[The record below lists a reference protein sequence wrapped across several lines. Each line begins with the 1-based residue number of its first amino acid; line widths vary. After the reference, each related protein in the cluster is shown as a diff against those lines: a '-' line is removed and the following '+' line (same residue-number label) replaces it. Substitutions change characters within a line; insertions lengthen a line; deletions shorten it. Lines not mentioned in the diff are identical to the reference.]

1 MKGMNHVTS
10 ITLKLVFWY
19 LFPIISFFAA
29 KVVTSI
35 LSLRKRYAIKAL
47 DLTVPLIFYSI
58 HQVSVLTFN
67 ESIFPYFLI
76 TICLLGIG
84 LAFFQAYF
92 YEEIIYK
99 RYFKMFW
106 RSVFL
111 FSLLTHFIIVIL
123 SLILLLAH

>member
-1 MKGMNHVTS
+1 MNHVTS

-19 LFPIISFFAA
+19 LFPVISFFAA
-29 KVVTSI
+29 KVVTSV
-35 LSLRKRYAIKAL
+35 LSLKKRYAIKAL

-58 HQVSVLTFN
+58 RQVSLLTFN

-111 FSLLTHFIIVIL
+111 FSLLTHFIIVLL
-123 SLILLLAH
+123 SLILLIAH

>member
-19 LFPIISFFAA
+19 LFPIISFFSA

-111 FSLLTHFIIVIL
+111 FSLFTHFIIVIL

>member
-1 MKGMNHVTS
+1 MNHVTS

-19 LFPIISFFAA
+19 LFPVISFFAA
-29 KVVTSI
+29 KVVTSV
-35 LSLRKRYAIKAL
+35 LSLKKRYAIKAL

-58 HQVSVLTFN
+58 HQVSLLTFN

-111 FSLLTHFIIVIL
+111 FSLLTHFIIVLL
-123 SLILLLAH
+123 SLILLIAH